1 VLADIG
7 KSSPYDR
14 VVKESGGRATLWRE
28 REIVDNAVEG
38 SIIEIGSAT
47 PRPKDGP
54 SEIDREELNSVLEYI
69 RPALQAD
76 GGDLVLEGVV
86 GGTVNLLLV
95 GACGGCPISET
106 TVTAGIERILKD
118 RVPGV
123 SEVIATG

>member
-1 VLADIG
+1 MDSAI
-7 KSSPYDR
+7 
-14 VVKESGGRATLWRE
+14 
-28 REIVDNAVEG
+28 EG

-47 PRPKDGP
+47 PRPKDGA
-54 SEIDREELNSVLEYI
+54 SEIDRDELKNVLEYI

-86 GGTVNLLLV
+86 GGTVNLQLV

-118 RVPGV
+118 RVDGV
-123 SEVIATG
+123 TEVIATG

>member
-1 VLADIG
+1 VDSAI
-7 KSSPYDR
+7 
-14 VVKESGGRATLWRE
+14 ES
-28 REIVDNAVEG
+28 
-38 SIIEIGSAT
+38 SIIEIGSAK
-47 PRPKDGP
+47 PRPKDGV
-54 SEIDREELNSVLEYI
+54 SDIDRDELNSVLEYI

-118 RVPGV
+118 RVEGV
-123 SEVIATG
+123 TEVIAAG